1 MTVRLFVFSVILLL
15 AYVAYAVSEYRVRQ
29 QQLLI
34 TQADYSRCVTIHN
47 GPLRAPKQINGLR
60 KSELS

>member
-1 MTVRLFVFSVILLL
+1 VILLL

-47 GPLRAPKQINGLR
+47 GPLRVPKQISGLR